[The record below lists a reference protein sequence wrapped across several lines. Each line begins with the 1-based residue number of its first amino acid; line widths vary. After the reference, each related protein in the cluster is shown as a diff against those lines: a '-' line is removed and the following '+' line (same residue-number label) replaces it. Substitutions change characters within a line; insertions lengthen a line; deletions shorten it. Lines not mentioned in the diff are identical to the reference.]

1 MRIKLIKYTLQHI
14 NNKTTTME
22 TTKQTISITSPQ
34 EQVLCKIAE
43 EMKITD
49 VREFKFAFSIVCKV
63 MALYED
69 NNSEQLLEEIQDLTE
84 TEEGD
89 FRCSTCDQVNTITKE
104 R

>member
-1 MRIKLIKYTLQHI
+1 
-14 NNKTTTME
+14 ME

-34 EQVLCKIAE
+34 EQVFCKIAE

-49 VREFKFAFSIVCKV
+49 VQEFKFAFAIVCKV
-63 MALYED
+63 MAMYED

-84 TEEGD
+84 TEDGD
-89 FRCSTCDQVNTITKE
+89 FRCSTCNHINQLIKD

>member
-1 MRIKLIKYTLQHI
+1 
-14 NNKTTTME
+14 ME

-49 VREFKFAFSIVCKV
+49 VQEFKFAYAIVCKV
-63 MALYED
+63 MAIYEED
-69 NNSEQLLEEIQDLTE
+69 NSEQLLEEIQNLTE
-84 TEEGD
+84 TEEGE
-89 FRCSTCDQVNTITKE
+89 FTCSTCNHVNQLIKD

>member
-1 MRIKLIKYTLQHI
+1 
-14 NNKTTTME
+14 ME

-89 FRCSTCDQVNTITKE
+89 FRCSTCDQVNTIAKE

>member
-1 MRIKLIKYTLQHI
+1 
-14 NNKTTTME
+14 ME

-49 VREFKFAFSIVCKV
+49 VREFKFAFAIVCKV
-63 MALYED
+63 MAMYESD
-69 NNSEQLLEEIQDLTE
+69 NSEQLLEQIQDLTE

-89 FRCSTCDQVNTITKE
+89 FRCSTCDHVNQLIKDI
-104 R
+104 

>member
-1 MRIKLIKYTLQHI
+1 
-14 NNKTTTME
+14 ME

-34 EQVLCKIAE
+34 EQVFCNIAE

-49 VREFKFAFSIVCKV
+49 VQEFKFAFAIVCKV
-63 MALYED
+63 MAMYED

-84 TEEGD
+84 TEDGD
-89 FRCSTCDQVNTITKE
+89 FRCSTCDQVNTLAKN

>member
-1 MRIKLIKYTLQHI
+1 
-14 NNKTTTME
+14 ME

-49 VREFKFAFSIVCKV
+49 PREFKFAFAIVCKV
-63 MALYED
+63 MAMCED
-69 NNSEQLLEEIQDLTE
+69 DGAEQLLEEIQDLTE
-84 TEEGD
+84 TEDGD
-89 FRCSTCDQVNTITKE
+89 FRCSTCDQVNALAKD